1 MTTAIESTLFQPL
14 TVQSAPVGSRPVLE
28 QIQKGFGF
36 IPNLMATFA
45 NSPAVL
51 KGYMALDAEFEKTFT
66 PAERQTILLAASVE
80 NSCGYCTAAHS
91 TILKGMLKVPAE
103 VVAAIREGRS
113 TASPKHD
120 ALIALTREIV
130 RERGHVNEGTI
141 ERFLAAGYRREQ
153 VMEVLLGVALKTI
166 SNYLDHI
173 STTTIDGAFAA
184 EK

>member
-14 TVQSAPVGSRPVLE
+14 TVQSAPEGSRSVME
-28 QIQKGFGF
+28 QIQKSFGF

-66 PAERQTILLAASVE
+66 AAERQTILLTASVE
-80 NSCGYCTAAHS
+80 NSRAYCTAAHS

-103 VVAAIREGRS
+103 VVAAIRSGHS
-113 TASPKHD
+113 TGSPKHD
-120 ALIALTREIV
+120 VLIALVREIV
-130 RERGHVNEGTI
+130 RERGHVSQQTI
-141 ERFLAAGYRREQ
+141 EKFLAAGYRREQ

-173 STTTIDGAFAA
+173 SATTIDAAFSA